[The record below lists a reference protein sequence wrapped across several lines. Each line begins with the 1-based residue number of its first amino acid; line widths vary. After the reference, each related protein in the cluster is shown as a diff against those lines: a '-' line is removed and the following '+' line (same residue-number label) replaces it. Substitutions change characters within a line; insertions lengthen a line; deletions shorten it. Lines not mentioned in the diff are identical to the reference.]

1 MKFFADCERKG
12 RLSWAQEIGEY
23 MFTIETKQMDII
35 INNVRSEKAKDSL
48 YHMLINYEIYK
59 STAEMLDEN
68 MEKLNFDNF
77 AKTQTCHM
85 NDGIFGEVKYRE
97 YQFVY
102 QLKVIGNLIV
112 LITAAHR
119 IMTCIKQARANEKS
133 SDWKVISDEIENCD
147 KTFDNKLRNF
157 MEHLEEEI
165 YKQELTNQN
174 CQFSPQRILYCK
186 DEKINRQFD
195 FNNHK
200 LQAIDKLIENLLKM
214 LSDRGGVL
222 FQFP

>member
-1 MKFFADCERKG
+1 
-12 RLSWAQEIGEY
+12 

-59 STAEMLDEN
+59 STAEMLDKN
-68 MEKLNFDNF
+68 MQELNFYNF
-77 AKTQTCHM
+77 AKNQTCHM
-85 NDGIFGEVKYRE
+85 NDGIFREVKYRE

-102 QLKVIGNLIV
+102 KLKVIGNLIV

-119 IMTCIKQARANEKS
+119 IMTCIKQARADEKS
-133 SDWKVISDEIENCD
+133 SDWKDISDEIENCD

-157 MEHLEEEI
+157 MEHLEEKI
-165 YKQELTNQN
+165 YKQELNNQN

-186 DEKINRQFD
+186 DEKTNRQFD

-214 LSDRGGVL
+214 LSNRGGV
-222 FQFP
+222 